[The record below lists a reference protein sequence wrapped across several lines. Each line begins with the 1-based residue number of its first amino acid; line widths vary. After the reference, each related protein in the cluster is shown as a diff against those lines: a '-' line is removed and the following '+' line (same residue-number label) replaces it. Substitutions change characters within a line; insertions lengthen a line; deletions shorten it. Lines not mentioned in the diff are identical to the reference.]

1 MRQPN
6 NLTHQALVAPEAGAT
21 VNQWL
26 AYLEAIHPTEI
37 ELGLDRVLIVLRRL
51 FPGKPPVRVITVAGT
66 NGKGSAV
73 ATVEALLQSS
83 GRRTGAYTS
92 PHLQNYNE
100 RVRINGADI
109 GDAALVSAFEAVQA
123 ARGDVSLTY
132 FEFGTLAAFVA
143 FEAAGVDDWILE
155 VGLGGRL
162 DAVNVMDAD
171 LVILTSVD
179 IDHVAFL
186 GNDREVIGFEKA
198 GVLRVGIPAI
208 CADTDPPKSVLQ
220 QVAAQKVSLLLANRD
235 YHIHTDSPKG
245 AGSFGEY
252 AASVML
258 EYQGNQIYLPDGPL
272 PVPSVAAAVMA
283 IRLLQPELKPSVI
296 EHTLLQL
303 KVPGRFETLGQK
315 PSIVVDV
322 GHNPHAARWLAGR
335 LASVRKPGQQIHAV
349 YAALG
354 DKDVEGVLRAM
365 QPVVDHWW
373 LAGLSVHRGLGVEE
387 LTERAE
393 HAGIVV
399 HARHTTVAEA
409 LDAVR
414 NEAESVD
421 LIIVFG
427 SFYTVAAA
435 RQQLV
440 VMAS

>member
-1 MRQPN
+1 
-6 NLTHQALVAPEAGAT
+6 
-21 VNQWL
+21 
-26 AYLEAIHPTEI
+26 
-37 ELGLDRVLIVLRRL
+37 
-51 FPGKPPVRVITVAGT
+51 
-66 NGKGSAV
+66 
-73 ATVEALLQSS
+73 
-83 GRRTGAYTS
+83 
-92 PHLQNYNE
+92 
-100 RVRINGADI
+100 
-109 GDAALVSAFEAVQA
+109 
-123 ARGDVSLTY
+123 
-132 FEFGTLAAFVA
+132 
-143 FEAAGVDDWILE
+143 
-155 VGLGGRL
+155 
-162 DAVNVMDAD
+162 
-171 LVILTSVD
+171 
-179 IDHVAFL
+179 
-186 GNDREVIGFEKA
+186 
-198 GVLRVGIPAI
+198 
-208 CADTDPPKSVLQ
+208 
-220 QVAAQKVSLLLANRD
+220 
-235 YHIHTDSPKG
+235 
-245 AGSFGEY
+245 
-252 AASVML
+252 
-258 EYQGNQIYLPDGPL
+258 
-272 PVPSVAAAVMA
+272 
-283 IRLLQPELKPSVI
+283 
-296 EHTLLQL
+296 
-303 KVPGRFETLGQK
+303 LGQK

-414 NEAESVD
+414 NEAESAD